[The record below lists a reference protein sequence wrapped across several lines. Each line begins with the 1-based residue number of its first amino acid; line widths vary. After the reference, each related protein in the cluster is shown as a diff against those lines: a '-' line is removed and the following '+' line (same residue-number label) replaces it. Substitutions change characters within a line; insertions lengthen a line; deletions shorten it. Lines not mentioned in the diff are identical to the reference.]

1 MQCLGSIPTTASLCA
16 MVHEIQHPVCDS
28 SDIAFDY
35 EPDLNVT
42 LSVTLLCSC
51 LSTLMQESDLELR
64 NVAGLTVISGI
75 TLSKL
80 I

>member
-1 MQCLGSIPTTASLCA
+1 MQCLGSIPTTASLYA
-16 MVHEIQHPVCDS
+16 MVHDIQHPVCKS
-28 SDIAFDY
+28 SNIAVDY
-35 EPDLNVT
+35 EPNWNVT
-42 LSVTLLCSC
+42 LSVTLICSC
-51 LSTLMQESDLELR
+51 LTTLMQESDLELL